1 MGYDIIL
8 IKGIETLANGLKC
21 IKYDSS
27 NDGINVTNEC
37 DNDKLLEY
45 FNNHVGEYHLI
56 ENHKI
61 VY

>member
-8 IKGIETLANGLKC
+8 IKGIKVLENGLKC
-21 IKYDSS
+21 INYDSS
-27 NDGINVTNEC
+27 NEGKDILVEC
-37 DNDKLLEY
+37 DKESLLDY
-45 FNNHVGEYHLI
+45 FNDHVGEYHLI